1 MFLKKNSLEE
11 KCCHV
16 LTMIA
21 IGRYQR
27 MHKKTIEKYVFSIFS
42 SRKKDFRLLDISSLF
57 TSDNN
62 RRINAFLGTK
72 KIDTYWK
79 GVVPHV
85 MKAEAK

>member
-1 MFLKKNSLEE
+1 MK
-11 KCCHV
+11 
-16 LTMIA
+16 
-21 IGRYQR
+21 R

-79 GVVPHV
+79 GVVLHV